1 MTRDIK
7 AWISKYALTQGVY
20 EIEGYTSE
28 TYPTHFSVDRPGFT
42 TQYFRKGEWHL
53 TEFDA
58 YVRVLQM
65 ITSRRKSI
73 DNEIKRLD
81 ALETRCLDFL
91 NQ

>member
-7 AWISKYALTQGVY
+7 AWITKYAFAQGVY

-28 TYPTHFSVDRPGFT
+28 THPDRFTVERLGFT
-42 TQYFRKGEWHL
+42 TQHFRKGEWHL
-53 TEFDA
+53 TELDA

-81 ALETRCLDFL
+81 TLEDLCLDFL
-91 NQ
+91 NR